1 MSDVELVKS
10 ESKPN
15 LKRIITLDFIR
26 GIAIIGVLGFHML
39 AVTYDVEA
47 RFDLGVE
54 NLPIPYIIL
63 VAILGFMGSLFPA
76 FVLISA
82 IGNTISLD
90 KRWKKYV
97 VNAETPEKGKIASS
111 KILKTQ
117 IFRGLF
123 LIIADKFIEIFLN
136 GVLTYTIASETG
148 ERIVEKMLSEL
159 YHSQILSLLGWGV
172 LFTSIVYFLCN
183 RRNKSKK
190 FTMITL
196 SIICV
201 AFIVL
206 TPIVLMIFENIPGL
220 KGYPNRSLDE
230 RSFLVNVIYVFLSPI
245 ANGWYPIFPG
255 VSIFFLGMIIGI
267 EFSEGNFSKKF
278 LNKIIFT
285 SLVYFIVGLLW
296 YFLFEDDKYNNDMLI
311 PIAGSLLGLVI
322 LIYFI
327 EIRGKGTA
335 FAKKT
340 VFFRRFGNLSLT
352 IWALQWT
359 MMIYLRIIYL
369 IFYGTSIPFI
379 DGPIFN
385 AELSG
390 NATWGLFFGMIP
402 IWFLFLWSWERVNYK
417 GSLEWL
423 FARVVSKDSSKVD
436 LKFALHNVESV
447 IPEEKGQKFYGPWE
461 IVGIFFLL
469 LIFMIGS
476 LAVLL
481 ELI

>member
-1 MSDVELVKS
+1 MSDDEIVKS

-15 LKRIITLDFIR
+15 LKRIVALDFIR
-26 GIAIIGVLGFHML
+26 GCAIIGVLGFHML
-39 AVTYDVEA
+39 AVTYDVDA
-47 RFDLGVE
+47 RFDLGIE

-63 VAILGFMGSLFPA
+63 VAILGFMGSLYPG

-82 IGNTISLD
+82 IGNTISMD
-90 KRWKKYV
+90 RRWKKHV
-97 VNAETPEKGKIASS
+97 VKAETPEKGKIAGS

-136 GVLTYTIASETG
+136 GVLTYVIATETRD
-148 ERIVEKMLSEL
+148 RIVVKMLSEL
-159 YHSQILSLLGWGV
+159 YHGQILSLLGWGV

-183 RRNKSKK
+183 RKNDSKK
-190 FTMITL
+190 LTMITL
-196 SIICV
+196 GIIGI

-206 TPIVLMIFENIPGL
+206 TPIVLIIFENIPGL
-220 KGYPNRSLDE
+220 LGKPNYTLEE
-230 RSFLVNVIYVFLSPI
+230 RTFWVNLLYVFLSPI

-285 SLVYFIVGLLW
+285 SLVYFVVGLLW
-296 YFLFEDDKYNNDMLI
+296 YFLFENDKYNNDMLI
-311 PIAGSLLGLVI
+311 PTAGSLLGLVI
-322 LIYFI
+322 VIYFI
-327 EIRGKGTA
+327 EIRGKGNA
-335 FAKKT
+335 FANAKIS

-359 MMIYLRIIYL
+359 MMIYLRIVHL

-385 AELSG
+385 SELSG

-402 IWFLFLWSWERVNYK
+402 IWFLLLWVWEKANYK

-423 FARVVSKDSSKVD
+423 FAKVVSKDSSKVD

-447 IPEEKGQKFYGPWE
+447 IPEEEGQKFYGPWE
-461 IVGIFFLL
+461 LVGIFFLL
-469 LIFMIGS
+469 LIYMIGS

-481 ELI
+481 L